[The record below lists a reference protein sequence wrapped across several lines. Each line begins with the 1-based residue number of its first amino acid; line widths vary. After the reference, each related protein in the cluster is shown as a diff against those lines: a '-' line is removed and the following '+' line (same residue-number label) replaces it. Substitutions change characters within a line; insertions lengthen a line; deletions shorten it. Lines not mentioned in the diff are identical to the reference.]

1 MYDRTRLLELKAAI
15 ADRSV
20 VEAAGERRLLRY
32 NRTTTAA
39 AGYDIR
45 SAVRDELHRHIT
57 PKIITFAVA
66 TVIIAS
72 MTAGMI
78 ALLLRAFAT

>member
-1 MYDRTRLLELKAAI
+1 MTEQDLLELKAAI

-20 VEAAGERRLLRY
+20 FEAAGLRRLLRY
-32 NRTTTAA
+32 DRTITAA
-39 AGYDIR
+39 SGYDIP
-45 SAVRDELHRHIT
+45 STVRDELHRHIT
-57 PKIITFAVA
+57 QKIITFAVA